1 MLIGSDKIYIGYD
14 LSYGYAQISY
24 CRQLDDTPETYSL
37 TEGTEQY
44 NIPVSLFKRKGI
56 NQWFVGKEALVFS
69 EHEEGVLIDNIYQK
83 TLDMDTVLIEDEE
96 FETIA
101 LLALY
106 VKWKNTALVKEILQA
121 KAKNRRRLARR
132 FQSGQKKLLK
142 KRILQGLFLSL
153 FWEKNLMR
161 K

>member
-56 NQWFVGKEALVFS
+56 NQWFS
-69 EHEEGVLIDNIYQK
+69 D
-83 TLDMDTVLIEDEE
+83 
-96 FETIA
+96 
-101 LLALY
+101 
-106 VKWKNTALVKEILQA
+106 
-121 KAKNRRRLARR
+121 
-132 FQSGQKKLLK
+132 FQSCCGSFA
-142 KRILQGLFLSL
+142 RSI
-153 FWEKNLMR
+153 NR
-161 K
+161 KTINAT